1 MSRRLY
7 WQVLAVATVIVLGA
21 AQAGRADEVFVSIT
35 PCRVVNTR
43 DVPADGPKLGN
54 QVTRDFTIQGNCGV
68 PVGATAV
75 AINITVTE
83 QEAQGFLSV
92 FPSDL
97 DFGVTAFHSNLNFP
111 AVEFA
116 TDNGSIAPLAAA
128 TPDLSVYWDS
138 LPTTAPSTFAT
149 HVLIDVFGYFTEF
162 DAGTITKDPASIYL
176 AESTS
181 TSIPAGNTG
190 TATASCLDNN
200 DVGISGHCD
209 MNPSTNSVILDQ
221 EMANVDTT
229 SAAASFTCRWRNDDT
244 NPNNGKAVIVCL
256 VVP

>member
-1 MSRRLY
+1 MAS
-7 WQVLAVATVIVLGA
+7 VIVLGA

-68 PVGATAV
+68 PVGAKAV
-75 AINITVTE
+75 AINVTVTE

-116 TDNGSIAPLAAA
+116 TDNGSIAPLAAV

-138 LPTTAPSTFAT
+138 LPSTAPSTFAT

-162 DAGTITKDPASIYL
+162 DAGPIAKDPASIY
-176 AESTS
+176 EVTS
-181 TSIPAGNTG
+181 TTTSVDSIGGSCTAFPCNTG

-209 MNPSTNSVILDQ
+209 MNPNTNSVILDQ